1 MVVAVLACR
10 TWVLALLL
18 GCISL
23 CAAEQPS
30 APSPAE
36 ALPALSSPSD
46 LSEDESASARPHS
59 ESASDALADD
69 TIGARPSSGIPQLDL
84 PPAPATEQRSERF
97 QWKPALAQYGLEIS
111 IQHAWHPV
119 QNRIYGIVYLRRVG
133 KNGAREANPKRLP
146 CRQPITTKRRIRS
159 ERRYDAREPGH
170 YTEQDAPAS
179 AVPRDIESS
188 GWPLIRAFPLQAHY
202 VRAGQGCLLRGVHD
216 TGMV

>member
-1 MVVAVLACR
+1 MANAPSHLPLASYETFDWRSHCQYDVVVADN
-10 TWVLALLL
+10 
-18 GCISL
+18 IL
-23 CAAEQPS
+23 CQDS
-30 APSPAE
+30 
-36 ALPALSSPSD
+36 
-46 LSEDESASARPHS
+46 
-59 ESASDALADD
+59 
-69 TIGARPSSGIPQLDL
+69 
-84 PPAPATEQRSERF
+84 
-97 QWKPALAQYGLEIS
+97 
-111 IQHAWHPV
+111 
-119 QNRIYGIVYLRRVG
+119 IYGILYLRRVG